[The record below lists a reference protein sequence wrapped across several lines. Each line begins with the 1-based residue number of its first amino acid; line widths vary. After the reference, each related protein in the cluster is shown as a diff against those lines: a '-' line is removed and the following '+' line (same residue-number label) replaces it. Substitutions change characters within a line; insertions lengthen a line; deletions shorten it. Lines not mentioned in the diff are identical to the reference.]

1 MDLQLHPLPTSSFI
15 NSNQPAPRPGPLTT
29 ATKKGK
35 EAIARKGRA
44 APTTKKDGPVKGK
57 KGGAN
62 AKTKKVAGANN
73 IASEHAAP

>member
-1 MDLQLHPLPTSSFI
+1 
-15 NSNQPAPRPGPLTT
+15 LTT
-29 ATKKGK
+29 TTKKGK